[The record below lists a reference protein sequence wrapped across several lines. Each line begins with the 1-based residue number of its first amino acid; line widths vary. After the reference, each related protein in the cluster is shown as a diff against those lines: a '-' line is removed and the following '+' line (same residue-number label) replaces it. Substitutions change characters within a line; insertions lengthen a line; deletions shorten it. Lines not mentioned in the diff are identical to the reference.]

1 MEAPKG
7 DTWLSRLPSA
17 AAQYLGVSP
26 SLLRKKRL
34 QGTGDP
40 QDPGP
45 AYIQLSPSLIVYTI
59 ADLDAW
65 LDAHPRRQSTLSDIC
80 EQERRN
86 FHLLDSAAQAE
97 TIRRMAA
104 AGMNDQSNE
113 DLRALLNS
121 GYKRGATIPR
131 CVGPK
136 HDVQNFTVYCATAL
150 AGLGELPDTRPVFSA
165 RSVSGRR

>member
-1 MEAPKG
+1 MASSTTPPRRALR
-7 DTWLSRLPSA
+7 TSA

-34 QGTGDP
+34 QGPSDP

-65 LDAHPRRQSTLSDIC
+65 LDAHPRRQSSLSDIC
-80 EQERRN
+80 ERERCN
-86 FHLLDSAAQAE
+86 FHLLDPAAQAE

-104 AGMNDQSNE
+104 ACMNDQSIVM
-113 DLRALLNS
+113 
-121 GYKRGATIPR
+121 AT
-131 CVGPK
+131 
-136 HDVQNFTVYCATAL
+136 
-150 AGLGELPDTRPVFSA
+150 GLSA
-165 RSVSGRR
+165 EIVRRVLSGRATRRQDTP

>member
-1 MEAPKG
+1 MASSTTPPRRALR
-7 DTWLSRLPSA
+7 TSA

-34 QGTGDP
+34 QGPGDP
-40 QDPGP
+40 QAPGP

-65 LDAHPRRQSTLSDIC
+65 LDAHPRRQSSFSDIC

-104 AGMNDQSNE
+104 TGMNYQAITTVTGLSVE
-113 DLRALLNS
+113 IVRRILS
-121 GYKRGATIPR
+121 G
-131 CVGPK
+131 
-136 HDVQNFTVYCATAL
+136 CAASRQGT
-150 AGLGELPDTRPVFSA
+150 P
-165 RSVSGRR
+165 